1 MRHRSHH
8 FTFPRGSYTADL
20 RTITTTKQ
28 TQKQKNKSCYHRSNS
43 TSILSNDALLH
54 VCTLRI
60 FKKQTIIRLLL
71 PSSNPSALRKNKT
84 EEKLEPHCFSLKVLW
99 RLCKNKWHGKIMLHS
114 ELQQFCIISH
124 FMPIEKCNTLRC
136 NTSADLGPVCS
147 AGGSTGESGG
157 FSLSVVILSKDM
169 S

>member
-1 MRHRSHH
+1 
-8 FTFPRGSYTADL
+8 
-20 RTITTTKQ
+20 
-28 TQKQKNKSCYHRSNS
+28 
-43 TSILSNDALLH
+43 
-54 VCTLRI
+54 
-60 FKKQTIIRLLL
+60 
-71 PSSNPSALRKNKT
+71 
-84 EEKLEPHCFSLKVLW
+84 
-99 RLCKNKWHGKIMLHS
+99 MLHS